1 MNDADGAVPPDALAQ
16 AQTTIARQAEEI
28 KSLRRRLAD
37 DRLAEDLRD
46 ALSLAATAGTIAAPM
61 THSRLL
67 EMIVETAAS
76 VISARAASLF
86 LVDEATQ
93 ELTFE
98 VALGESAE
106 SIKHFRVPL
115 GHGIAGFVA
124 LTGQAIAVADV
135 QNDPRHAADIAQSV
149 GYIPQSIVCVPLL
162 FNDQIIGVLE
172 LLDKA
177 GADSFSPAD
186 IHLLGIFANQ
196 AAVTI
201 EQSWTRQSLNGL
213 IREVLVALGSS
224 AGGSAEMRDRVDAFI
239 AHTQEETR
247 YQQTLELAQVV
258 QEIALHGPSEIAA
271 CQTILRGFADYLRAR
286 PQPDYGLGAQ
296 L

>member
-1 MNDADGAVPPDALAQ
+1 MNDADGTMPPDALAEAQ
-16 AQTTIARQAEEI
+16 ATIARQDEEI
-28 KSLRRRLAD
+28 KRLRRRLAD
-37 DRLAEDLRD
+37 ERLAEDLRE
-46 ALSLAATAGTIAAPM
+46 ALSLAATAGTIAAPI

-67 EMIVETAAS
+67 EMIVEAAAS

-106 SIKHFRVPL
+106 SVKHFRVPL

-135 QNDPRHAADIAQSV
+135 QNDPRHATDIAQSV

-172 LLDKA
+172 LLDKI
-177 GADSFSPAD
+177 GADSFSPTD
-186 IHLLGIFANQ
+186 MHLLGIFANQ

-213 IREVLVALGSS
+213 IREVLVALSGSG
-224 AGGSAEMRDRVDAFI
+224 GGSAAMRERVDAFI
-239 AHTQEETR
+239 AHTQEEPR
-247 YQQTLELAQVV
+247 YRQTLELAQVV
-258 QEIALHGPSEIAA
+258 QAIALQGPSEIAA
-271 CQTILRGFADYLRAR
+271 CQTILRGFADYLRTR
-286 PQPDYGLGAQ
+286 PDYGLGAQ
-296 L
+296 P